1 MGSAISQVR
10 GGRRFREMFA
20 NTPSIALLV
29 DPASG
34 AIVEANRA
42 ACAFY
47 GYTLD
52 ELLRCTI
59 TDINPNLTAATASAR
74 LAEMGADQGVVLA
87 SSHRLA
93 SGETRDVEIRASTV
107 HVGAFG
113 RALVYVIIHDTTERM
128 RAQAALHASEE
139 RYRLMFEENTAVQ
152 IVADLATGAM
162 VDVNPAAVAY
172 YGFTREAFLRMNSRE
187 LSGLTAE
194 ERLLRLEGVRLVNH
208 HTFEQRHTLA
218 SGEVRD
224 VEVHLSLSERGERG
238 LIYTIVFD
246 ITDRKRANAELA
258 YQALHDGLTGLP
270 NRGLLH
276 AGLQEAVA
284 AVEYGGPP
292 VTLLL
297 LDLDRFKEVNDTLG
311 HQVGDLLLQEIAL
324 RLQGAVHADALVAR
338 LGGDEFAIL
347 LLNTDQAAAARIAEA
362 LVGVV
367 RTPLVLGSQTIEVD
381 VSIGIASAPEH
392 AEDADTLLRCAD
404 IAMYQA
410 KRSGAGVYVYSATDD
425 NSRPER
431 RYQTPGTSLN
441 RTLAA

>member
-1 MGSAISQVR
+1 MASAIAQMG

-29 DPASG
+29 DPTSG

-47 GYTLD
+47 GYTHA

-59 TDINPNLTAATASAR
+59 MDINPNLTAASATAR
-74 LAEMGADQGVVLA
+74 LAEMAADHGVVLA

-107 HVGAFG
+107 HSGAFG
-113 RALVYVIIHDTTERM
+113 RVLVYVIIHDITERT
-128 RAQAALHASEE
+128 RAQAALHASEA

-172 YGFTREAFLRMNSRE
+172 YGFTREVFLGMNSRE

-194 ERLLRLEGVRLVNH
+194 ERLKRLEGVRSVNH

-224 VEVHLSLSERGERG
+224 VEVHLSLSERGEQG
-238 LIYTIVFD
+238 LIYTIVHD
-246 ITDRKRANAELA
+246 ITERKRANAALA

-284 AVEYGGPP
+284 AVEHGGPP
-292 VTLLL
+292 VALLL

-311 HQVGDLLLQEIAL
+311 HQVGDLLLQQIAQ
-324 RLQGAVHADALVAR
+324 RLQGAVRADALVAR
-338 LGGDEFAIL
+338 LGGDEFAVML
-347 LLNTDQAAAARIAEA
+347 PSVDVDGAARVAEA
-362 LVGVV
+362 LVSVV
-367 RTPLVLGSQTIEVD
+367 QAPLLLGGQMIAVD
-381 VSIGIASAPEH
+381 VSIGIAAVPEH
-392 AEDADTLLRCAD
+392 ARDADTLLSCAD
-404 IAMYQA
+404 MAMYQA
-410 KRSGAGVYVYSATDD
+410 KRSGTGVAVYSAAADQY
-425 NSRPER
+425 RPDHVASFR
-431 RYQTPGTSLN
+431 R
-441 RTLAA
+441 AA